1 MYMYMHI
8 FTYVFIYVYT
18 YIYIY
23 IYIYK
28 DIQIRTNDRT
38 DRRLKSPEADHTTA
52 ETTYCP

>member
-1 MYMYMHI
+1 MYLYMCIH
-8 FTYVFIYVYT
+8 
-18 YIYIY
+18 IY